1 MRCAQ
6 HRPKGEARGDAV
18 KKPFLCAIAVR
29 RNRYHFRKK
38 DIAVRTKSPNMLQGP
53 LLGSIIAYTIPI
65 ILTSMLQLLFNA
77 ADLMVVGRFCGSVS
91 VAAVGVTGS
100 LTNLMVNFFVGL
112 SVGAG
117 VTVAHGLGGRMEE
130 AVHRAVHTA
139 LPVSLV
145 CGSVLTVVGVGFSK
159 TFLTMMGTPAEVLPL
174 SATYMRIYF
183 AGITFT
189 MVYNFCAAILRAA
202 GDTKSPL
209 LFLTLAGITNVVLNL
224 FFVIV
229 LHMNVAGVALATILS
244 QAMAAVLVV
253 LALMRRRDACRLELS
268 KMRFYP
274 IPIRQMLRIGLPAG
288 IQSALFSIS
297 NVIIQSSI
305 NSFGSTVVSG
315 SAASSNIENFI
326 YAAMNAFHQTA
337 VNFTGQNLGAHQF
350 GRIRKILYVTLTC
363 AAVTGIVLSAAAIA
377 AGRTLLG
384 LYITDSAEALEYG
397 LIRLRWVASLY
408 CLCGMMDV
416 STGALRGM
424 GESVIPMV
432 ISVLGICV
440 LRIGWILTFFQ
451 IPAYHT
457 PESLYVSY
465 PISWIITFA
474 CQFVA
479 FQLVFR
485 RVSQKDICSS

>member
-1 MRCAQ
+1 M
-6 HRPKGEARGDAV
+6 
-18 KKPFLCAIAVR
+18 
-29 RNRYHFRKK
+29 
-38 DIAVRTKSPNMLQGP
+38 RTKSPNMLQGP
-53 LLGSIIAYTIPI
+53 LLGNIISYTIPI

-274 IPIRQMLRIGLPAG
+274 IPIQQMLRIGLPAG

-432 ISVLGICV
+432 ISVLGICG

-465 PISWIITFA
+465 PISWIITFG